1 MIITI
6 IIKRICQSKS
16 IYFKGILIISVAK
29 HIFVCENMLAGPSK
43 YKFLIIRNRVECIWT
58 SLMVFLAM
66 AKTIQ
71 TNKNNIQETNH
82 ERTADF
88 YYYPNL

>member
-1 MIITI
+1 MIITNI
-6 IIKRICQSKS
+6 VFWFSQLKCS
-16 IYFKGILIISVAK
+16 YFKGLLIISVAK
-29 HIFVCENMLAGPSK
+29 YIFVCENMLAGPSK
-43 YKFLIIRNRVECIWT
+43 YKFLIIRNRVEYIWT

-71 TNKNNIQETNH
+71 TNKNNIQETNY

>member
-1 MIITI
+1 
-6 IIKRICQSKS
+6 
-16 IYFKGILIISVAK
+16 
-29 HIFVCENMLAGPSK
+29 MLAGPSK
-43 YKFLIIRNRVECIWT
+43 HKFLIIRNRVEYIWT

-66 AKTIQ
+66 AKTTQ
-71 TNKNNIQETNH
+71 TKKKYTGEDY

>member
-43 YKFLIIRNRVECIWT
+43 YKFLIIRNRVEYIWT

-71 TNKNNIQETNH
+71 TNKNNIQETNY

>member
-1 MIITI
+1 MIKSI
-6 IIKRICQSKS
+6 IIIRISQLKCLL
-16 IYFKGILIISVAK
+16 FKEILIISVAK